1 MTPAPKPVRIKSKAL
16 TNSAKGRECTLRGEW
31 CGSLGEAAVFCHIR
45 LPGNAGVA
53 TKPPDFFG
61 VFACGWC
68 HSKQEARGHFS
79 DGDLLRAISETQYL
93 MWQAGLLYTKGAAP
107 K

>member
-16 TNSAKGRECTLRGEW
+16 TNSAKGRACTLRTMDCTYDG
-31 CGSLGEAAVFCHIR
+31 AVFCHVR
-45 LPGNAGVA
+45 LPGNAGTG

-61 VFACGWC
+61 YYGCSRC
-68 HSKQEARGHFS
+68 HAVEERGLARAENI
-79 DGDLLRAISETQYL
+79 LRAISETQYL